1 MKPTMRI
8 LPLKGKYYETQIK
21 VIDGPCAGMVFKL
34 WHSTG
39 NPSEREGI
47 SADELEDEHYESQET
62 YELAKQ
68 IVGEPPAPQKTPLLQ
83 GEKTVLLA
91 KAVSQWTDTVTWL
104 LLSSRITTLIPAHMR
119 ATLNYEWKRIRDIMN
134 EILEDIK

>member
-8 LPLKGKYYETQIK
+8 LPLKGKYYGTQIE

-68 IVGEPPAPQKTPLLQ
+68 IVGNFDVACSQYGSRSRGYDTKKEA
-83 GEKTVLLA
+83 A
-91 KAVSQWTDTVTWL
+91 KW
-104 LLSSRITTLIPAHMR
+104 RG
-119 ATLNYEWKRIRDIMN
+119 KRVKAR
-134 EILEDIK
+134 